1 VITVDKEILFFFN
14 RTIHSDILN
23 PVFVFFSSR
32 VAALLFLIFPIVL
45 LIKGYRA
52 KDKKL
57 VKEIYIMLI
66 VTGITIALAD
76 IISSRIFKPFFQ
88 RPRPCQTIADLWFWK
103 KKSGMWVLTDG
114 VKSFKGSFS
123 FVSSHA
129 SNSMGVAVLWSMFYK
144 KWAWLFIPIALLV
157 GISRMYLGVHYP
169 SDIIGGFALGSFIA
183 IFCKYLIMILKKK
196 YIKD

>member
-1 VITVDKEILFFFN
+1 
-14 RTIHSDILN
+14 ILN

-45 LIKGYRA
+45 LVKGYRE
-52 KDKKL
+52 KDKNL
-57 VKEIYIMLI
+57 VKNIYIMLI

-103 KKSGMWVLTDG
+103 KKSGIWVLTDG
-114 VKSFKGSFS
+114 IKSFKSSFS

-129 SNSMGVAVLWSMFYK
+129 SNSMGVAILWSIFYK
-144 KWAWLFIPIALLV
+144 RWAWLFISIAILV
-157 GISRMYLGVHYP
+157 GVSRMYLGVHYP
-169 SDIIGGFALGSFIA
+169 SDILGGFALGILIA
-183 IFCKYLIMILKKK
+183 FFGRYLVEILKNK
-196 YIKD
+196 YVKDPK

>member
-88 RPRPCQTIADLWFWK
+88 RPRPCQTIADLG
-103 KKSGMWVLTDG
+103 SGKRKVECG
-114 VKSFKGSFS
+114 
-123 FVSSHA
+123 
-129 SNSMGVAVLWSMFYK
+129 
-144 KWAWLFIPIALLV
+144 
-157 GISRMYLGVHYP
+157 
-169 SDIIGGFALGSFIA
+169 
-183 IFCKYLIMILKKK
+183 C
-196 YIKD
+196 